1 MKGTGWEERGKE
13 TTDVGTTLARR
24 ARGGWGKAFPEPRGA
39 GSPAETL
46 VRAGTYVHCATIP
59 WLLLLWS
66 FSKCT
71 RDVLGTEPSPFE
83 WVSVCSAPARAD
95 LHHFLPACLC
105 KKEPSNGASAT
116 QAEKRVISHV
126 RWFMPQ
132 NESSCLPSQLEF
144 TRYFVIKQ
152 VSCALK
158 MGIQALLEPGLDK
171 PPISKKM
178 GQHNARSLNLLRY
191 FFCQILK
198 RNSFGE

>member
-1 MKGTGWEERGKE
+1 MKGTGWEEKGKE

-24 ARGGWGKAFPEPRGA
+24 TRGGWGKASPEPRGA

-105 KKEPSNGASAT
+105 KKEPSNRGLSNPGRKT
-116 QAEKRVISHV
+116 
-126 RWFMPQ
+126 
-132 NESSCLPSQLEF
+132 CYF
-144 TRYFVIKQ
+144 T
-152 VSCALK
+152 CAL
-158 MGIQALLEPGLDK
+158 IYA
-171 PPISKKM
+171 SKWKLVLTFATGVHQVFCDQTGFLCSENGDSSPARARA
-178 GQHNARSLNLLRY
+178 GQTSY
-191 FFCQILK
+191 FK
-198 RNSFGE
+198 KNGPA